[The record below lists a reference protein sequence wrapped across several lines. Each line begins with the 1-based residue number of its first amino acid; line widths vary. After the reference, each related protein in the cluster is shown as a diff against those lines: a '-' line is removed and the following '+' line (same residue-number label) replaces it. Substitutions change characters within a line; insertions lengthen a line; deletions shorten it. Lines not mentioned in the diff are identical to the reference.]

1 MGFGQIVVHGV
12 ITNIRLK
19 WFYNPGMLTAVF
31 GFGGLGIWYITYIV
45 NHDIVTGLDWLFGV
59 VALPAAMALII
70 GLPTYKW
77 MADRNSPYPFSQAE
91 QERFNARWFL
101 SRLGQN

>member
-1 MGFGQIVVHGV
+1 MGFGQILIHGV

-45 NHDIVTGLDWLFGV
+45 NHDIVNGLDWLFGGRDFKK
-59 VALPAAMALII
+59 LWI
-70 GLPTYKW
+70 
-77 MADRNSPYPFSQAE
+77 
-91 QERFNARWFL
+91 
-101 SRLGQN
+101 